1 MDNIK
6 WDLDGL
12 LSVNDFLYLDELGW
26 LFSKSNFDELFNYF
40 TNVPDEKSDLFKEYS
55 SLVYSN
61 NPFHL
66 HIDECLSAYKKTEKY
81 TREMLLSVDSFSF
94 TTNEEIYKHLGV
106 YFLTILRRTVHS
118 SACRLIVTELG
129 EKRLCSYEDR
139 KKLYHLLVE
148 TDDYDFIEY
157 DEVAEEDVI
166 DYLCF

>member
-1 MDNIK
+1 M
-6 WDLDGL
+6 
-12 LSVNDFLYLDELGW
+12 
-26 LFSKSNFDELFNYF
+26 
-40 TNVPDEKSDLFKEYS
+40 
-55 SLVYSN
+55 VYSN

-94 TTNEEIYKHLGV
+94 TTNEEIYKHLGVYYISIKGNECELYGSSDMLV